1 MLNIFIP
8 AVLVLAVCVAAL
20 LLYRQ
25 VNVILQYIVQT
36 AVFRSAAEEK
46 DGTRESADKEHSAEI
61 VKREKFEHIVGR
73 ILGGGGQHGCFLLIN
88 VDRFAEINDAYG
100 ASVGDAVLEGVA
112 SVFRDYFKKND
123 YICRLEQD
131 EFAVWLSDMT
141 KECGDDVRWKI
152 AVVNDKLMHIK
163 GGLPPISVSA
173 GAVFDGPSEEY
184 RDLYKRANMAL
195 REVKEGGRC
204 GCAVH

>member
-1 MLNIFIP
+1 MLNIFMSV
-8 AVLVLAVCVAAL
+8 VLVLAVCVAAF

-25 VNVILQYIVQT
+25 VIVILEYIVQA
-36 AVFRSAAEEK
+36 AVSHSVIEEK
-46 DGTRESADKEHSAEI
+46 DGTRECADKEHSAEI
-61 VKREKFEHIVGR
+61 VKREKFEHIVSG
-73 ILGGGGQHGCFLLIN
+73 ILGRGDRHGCFLLIN

-100 ASVGDAVLEGVA
+100 AKAGDAVLEGVA
-112 SVFRDYFKKND
+112 SVLRDYFKKND

-141 KECGDDVRWKI
+141 KEYGNDVRWKI

-163 GGLPPISVSA
+163 GGLPPISVSV
-173 GAVFDGPSEEY
+173 GAVFDEPPEEY
-184 RDLYKRANMAL
+184 RDLYKRANIAL